1 MNRSQARRLYRL
13 IACIC
18 IIAFLALGFRTVDE
32 LWDDSLGDTLTERFE
47 SKRRDHEILTNREYD
62 RILAEK
68 GPSAAQE
75 FRRSPHPD
83 TRLYRAW
90 LFMSVYQNLGW
101 ALTFGSMVLL
111 AAFVYRIV
119 WFLGD
124 RSFRYVRD
132 GTVSPPQE
140 HSEEPN
146 KTRHSN
152 PH

>member
-1 MNRSQARRLYRL
+1 MNRPQTKRLYRL
-13 IACIC
+13 VAGIC
-18 IIAFLALGFRTVDE
+18 IIAFLVFGFRSVDE

-47 SKRRDHEILTNREYD
+47 SKQRDHEILTNREHD

-68 GPSAAQE
+68 GPAAAQE
-75 FRRSPHPD
+75 FRQSPHPD

-90 LFMSVYQNLGW
+90 QFMSVYQDWGW

-111 AAFVYRIV
+111 SALVYRMV

-132 GTVSPPQE
+132 GTDAPPQE
-140 HSEEPN
+140 NSEEPN
-146 KTRHSN
+146 KS
-152 PH
+152 